1 MENYL
6 NNPMID
12 MFRKAMEDPMK
23 MWSMENW
30 TKLTEATQTADAYK
44 NFNPANWMNMSEKMM
59 ENFPWLKNS
68 QHNLNFSENMKN
80 VEMFADMN
88 KVSLESAQAM
98 LRRQAEIIQK
108 HSTEI
113 YKLMQNMVSSPNP
126 ETAMQI
132 QAEYMQIAFDSLV
145 SDFKELSEMF
155 AKANLE
161 HFEMTSAKIGD
172 QIKNMNKKNSCS
184 SEKCDSSDKGCKE
197 EKHKKGKDN

>member
-6 NNPMID
+6 NNPMMN
-12 MFRKAMEDPMK
+12 MFRKAMENPTEI
-23 MWSMENW
+23 WSMEKW
-30 TKLTEATQTADAYK
+30 TKLAESSPMSESYK
-44 NFNPANWMNMSEKMM
+44 NFNPGNWMNMSGKMM

-68 QHNLNFSENMKN
+68 QNNFNFSENMKN

-126 ETAMQI
+126 EAAMQL
-132 QAEYMQIAFDSLV
+132 QAEFMQMAFDSLV

-155 AKANLE
+155 SKANLE
-161 HFEMTSAKIGD
+161 HFEMTSSKISD
-172 QIKNMNKKNSCS
+172 QIKSMNQKNCHSN
-184 SEKCDSSDKGCKE
+184 EKNFKE
-197 EKHKKGKDN
+197 ENNKKGKNN